1 MYKHLTT
8 KERNILSVLFKKGY
22 SIAYIASII
31 GVHRSTLYRELKR
44 NSKHHR
50 YREEYAVRVSQ
61 QRRKDSKKAYRLIE
75 NNPEIEYT
83 LRTMI
88 HPLVS
93 PECIAHIIGIHYTT
107 IYRWIDRTKEKE
119 LIHKLP
125 QKQKRRQYGMRK
137 HRGASW
143 LKNDAKS
150 IHTRK
155 EYKHIQSWEGDT
167 IVGVRNSTK
176 RILTHVERKSLF
188 LRAHITN
195 DGSCDSI
202 YETLKHNPLKGIIT
216 YDRGSE
222 FALWRMIEKALDVCI
237 YFTDPNSPGQRGKNE
252 NTNGRLRRIFP
263 KKTSFD
269 TIQQIQLDSIVSFMN
284 NTPRKT
290 LQWKTPIQVY
300 TDLYGEP

>member
-1 MYKHLTT
+1 MYHHLTT
-8 KERNILSVLFKKGY
+8 KERSILSVLFKKGY

-44 NSKHHR
+44 NSKNTR
-50 YREEYAVRVSQ
+50 YNEDYAVRVSQ
-61 QRRKDSKKAYRLIE
+61 KRRKDSKKAYRLIE
-75 NNPEIEYT
+75 NNPSIEHTIYT
-83 LRTMI
+83 LMS
-88 HPLVS
+88 PLVS
-93 PECIAHIIGIHYTT
+93 PECIAHIIGVNHKT
-107 IYRWIDRTKEKE
+107 IYRWIDRTKNRA
-119 LIHKLP
+119 LIQKLP
-125 QKQKRRQYGMRK
+125 QKQKRRQYGVKRHK
-137 HRGASW
+137 TSPW
-143 LKNDAKS
+143 LKDDARS

-167 IVGVRNSTK
+167 IVGAKKSKK

-188 LRAHITN
+188 LKAHIVH

-222 FALWRMIEKALDVCI
+222 FALWRMIEKALRVRI
-237 YFTDPNSPGQRGKNE
+237 FFADPRNPGQRGKNE

-269 TIQQIQLDSIVSFMN
+269 TIQQIQLDSVVHTMN

-290 LQWKTPIQVY
+290 LNWRTPIQVY
-300 TDLYGEP
+300 TELYGEP